1 MKPAIYVV
9 NPNSSVAVTA
19 GIDAAVAPLR
29 MAGGPAIECLTL
41 AEGPP
46 GVVSQRDVQAVALPL
61 ADLARSLAPDASAFV
76 IACYSD
82 PGLHLL
88 REQVRQPVLGIG
100 ECGVLTA
107 LTLGERFGVIAILDR
122 SIPRHLRSY
131 GAMGLQQ
138 RFAGELAIGLNVQE
152 LAQQERTL
160 ARMTEIGLRLRD
172 ERGAD
177 VIVMGCAGMA
187 AFRDPLQQ
195 ALGIP
200 VVEPT
205 QAAVGMAI
213 ARVQL
218 NWHQT

>member
-1 MKPAIYVV
+1 MKPAIYVI

-19 GIDAAVAPLR
+19 GIDAAVASLR
-29 MAGGPAIECLTL
+29 MAGCPAIECLTL
-41 AEGPP
+41 ADGPP

-61 ADLARSLAPDASAFV
+61 ADLAQSLASDASAFV

-88 REQVRQPVLGIG
+88 REQVQQPVLGIG

-131 GAMGLQQ
+131 GAMGVLQ

-152 LAQQERTL
+152 LAQRERTL

-172 ERGAD
+172 VRGAD

-187 AFRDPLQQ
+187 AYRDPLQQ
-195 ALGIP
+195 ALGVP

-218 NWHQT
+218 NWHGA

>member
-1 MKPAIYVV
+1 MKPAIYVI

-19 GIDAAVAPLR
+19 GIDAAVASLR

-41 AEGPP
+41 ADGPP

-61 ADLARSLAPDASAFV
+61 ADLAQSLAGDASAFV

-88 REQVRQPVLGIG
+88 REQVQQPVLGIG

-131 GAMGLQQ
+131 GAMGVQQ

-152 LAQQERTL
+152 LAQRERTL

-172 ERGAD
+172 KRGAD

-187 AFRDPLQQ
+187 AYRDPLQQ
-195 ALGIP
+195 ALGVP

-218 NWHQT
+218 NWHGA